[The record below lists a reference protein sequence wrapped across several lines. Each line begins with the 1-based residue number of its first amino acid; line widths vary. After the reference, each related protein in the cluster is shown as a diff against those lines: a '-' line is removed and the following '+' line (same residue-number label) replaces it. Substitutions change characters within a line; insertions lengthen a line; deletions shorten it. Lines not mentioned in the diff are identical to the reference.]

1 MKYVTDDGKTFSVLE
16 EAEKH
21 EFELEEIKKKNAALE
36 VERKKFEEK
45 IRKTYEEYVKLSE
58 EYKKLYGKH
67 PTKTTTDDDYYS
79 LYDLFNSIFG

>member
-1 MKYVTDDGKTFSVLE
+1 MKYVTNDGKTFSVLE

-21 EFELEEIKKKNAALE
+21 EFELEEIKKKNNALE
-36 VERKKFEEK
+36 IERKKFEEK

-58 EYKKLYGKH
+58 EYKKLYGKY
-67 PTKTTTDDDYYS
+67 PAIITSDNNYYS